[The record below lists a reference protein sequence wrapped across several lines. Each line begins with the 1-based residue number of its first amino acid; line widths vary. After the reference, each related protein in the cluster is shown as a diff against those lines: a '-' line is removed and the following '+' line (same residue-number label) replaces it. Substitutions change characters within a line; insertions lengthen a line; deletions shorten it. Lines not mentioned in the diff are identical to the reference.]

1 MPEQPRLDPFAIE
14 STAKKLYNQYGKG
27 NWDADWEHLHP
38 RIRAEYIDKVAEL
51 VGGYFAAALPGSPS
65 GRWTVS
71 TLRTH
76 FEWGGQVRLDPAKFD
91 RVLANVRAE
100 ALEEMAHVLEADMP
114 GSDRGNGQ
122 MTAGRHI
129 MRIIR
134 TRAAQIRKET
144 KTE

>member
-1 MPEQPRLDPFAIE
+1 MISQSQLDPVAVE
-14 STAKKLYNQYGKG
+14 VTAKNLYDQYGKG
-27 NWDADWEHLHP
+27 NWGAEWEHLHP

-65 GRWTVS
+65 DRWTVS

-76 FEWGGQVRLDPAKFD
+76 FEWGGQVRLDPAEFD

-100 ALEEMAHVLEADMP
+100 ALEEAARSTPVRWDYPPHASALEIRP
-114 GSDRGNGQ
+114 WLRG
-122 MTAGRHI
+122 
-129 MRIIR
+129 
-134 TRAAQIRKET
+134 RAEEARKET

>member
-1 MPEQPRLDPFAIE
+1 MISQSQLDPVAVE
-14 STAKKLYNQYGKG
+14 VTAKNLYDQYGKG
-27 NWDADWEHLHP
+27 NWGAEWEHLHP

-76 FEWGGQVRLDPAKFD
+76 FEWGGQVRLDPAEFD
-91 RVLANVRAE
+91 RVLAKERAE
-100 ALEEMAHVLEADMP
+100 ALEEAAEKLIGVTLD
-114 GSDRGNGQ
+114 DKQRDWLRN
-122 MTAGRHI
+122 
-129 MRIIR
+129 
-134 TRAAQIRKET
+134 RAERIRKET